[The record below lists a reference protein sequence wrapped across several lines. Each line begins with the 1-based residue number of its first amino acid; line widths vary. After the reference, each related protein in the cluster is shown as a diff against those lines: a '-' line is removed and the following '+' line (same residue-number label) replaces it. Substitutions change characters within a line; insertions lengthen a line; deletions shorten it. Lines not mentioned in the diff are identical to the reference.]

1 MSSSFVRYARKKRS
15 VWVKP
20 GQTEEWW
27 KNLESSEMSPEEWK
41 NNLQLSKKGFHKLM
55 DAIRPFAKLHSSK
68 VRQDVLRLEKRIA
81 ITLYYLNDQGSM
93 KMTANTFSI
102 ARCTVRAVVH
112 KMCQILNESIGPKIV
127 KFHVSKQE
135 IAEATGRFLQKFGF
149 PQVIGC
155 IDGTHILMKQPSEN
169 FHVYFSYKICYTIN
183 CQAICDAYG

>member
-1 MSSSFVRYARKKRS
+1 
-15 VWVKP
+15 
-20 GQTEEWW
+20 
-27 KNLESSEMSPEEWK
+27 
-41 NNLQLSKKGFHKLM
+41 
-55 DAIRPFAKLHSSK
+55 
-68 VRQDVLRLEKRIA
+68 
-81 ITLYYLNDQGSM
+81 
-93 KMTANTFSI
+93 MTANTLSI

-112 KMCQILNESIGPKIV
+112 EMCQILNESIGPKIV

-155 IDGTHILMKQPSEN
+155 IDGAHILMKQPSEN